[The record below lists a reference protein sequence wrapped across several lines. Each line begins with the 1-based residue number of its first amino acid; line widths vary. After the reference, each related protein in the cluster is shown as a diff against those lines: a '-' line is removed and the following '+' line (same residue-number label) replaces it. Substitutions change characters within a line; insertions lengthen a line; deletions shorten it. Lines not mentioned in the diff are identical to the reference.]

1 VVSEPVSSS
10 CQRRYVEVSGVTL
23 HAEISGADRPGR
35 AIVLLHGFTGAAE
48 SMAGTAEKL
57 AELGPTVCID
67 LVGHGR
73 SDAPGQLDAYR
84 MSSCVAQLVAVLDA
98 LELRCP
104 HWLGYS
110 MGGRATLCMCVSH
123 PSRVAS
129 ALLVGA
135 SAGIEDPDAR
145 GQRVRRDQA
154 LAARILDEGL
164 EAFVDYWMALPMF
177 ASQKRLGEER
187 LAAARR
193 QRLAARPHGLAHSLR
208 GMGAGAMPP
217 LHRQLAN
224 LDLPVCLVAGDEDV
238 KFTAIA
244 ADLAR
249 RIPGA
254 RAELIERAG
263 HAAHLENPERLAR
276 VARRFF
282 ASVDACSR

>member
-1 VVSEPVSSS
+1 VSEPVSSS
-10 CQRRYVEVSGVTL
+10 CERRYVEVSGVTL
-23 HAEISGADRPGR
+23 HAEVSGADRPGR

-48 SMAGTAEKL
+48 SMAETAGHL

-73 SDAPGQLDAYR
+73 SGAPEPLDAYR
-84 MSSCVAQLVAVLDA
+84 MSNCVAQLVGVLDA

-110 MGGRATLCMCVSH
+110 MGGRVALCMCAWH

-129 ALLVGA
+129 ALVVGA
-135 SAGIEDPDAR
+135 SAGIEDPGDRAE
-145 GQRVRRDQA
+145 RVRQDQE
-154 LAARILDEGL
+154 LATRILDLGL
-164 EAFVDYWMALPMF
+164 EAFVDSWMALPMF

-208 GMGAGAMPP
+208 GMGSGAMQP
-217 LHRQLAN
+217 LYRQLAEI
-224 LDLPVCLVAGDEDV
+224 DLPVCLVAGDEDV

-254 RAELIERAG
+254 RAEIIERAG
-263 HAAHLENPERLAR
+263 HAAHLENPESFAR

-282 ASVDACSR
+282 ASVDAGSR

>member
-1 VVSEPVSSS
+1 VSQPVSSP

-23 HAEISGADRPGR
+23 HAEVSGADRPGR

-48 SMAGTAEKL
+48 SMAETAGHL

-67 LVGHGR
+67 VVGHGR
-73 SDAPGQLDAYR
+73 SDAPEPLDAYR
-84 MSSCVAQLVAVLDA
+84 MSSCVAQLVAVIDS
-98 LELRCP
+98 LELGRP

-110 MGGRATLCMCVSH
+110 MGGRAALCMCVSH

-129 ALLVGA
+129 ALVVGA
-135 SAGIEDPDAR
+135 SAGIEDPGDRAQRTR
-145 GQRVRRDQA
+145 GDQA
-154 LAARILDEGL
+154 LADRILDLGL
-164 EAFVDYWMALPMF
+164 EAFVDSWMALLMF

-193 QRLAARPHGLAHSLR
+193 QRLAACPHGLANSLR
-208 GMGAGAMPP
+208 GMGSGAMPP
-217 LHRQLAN
+217 LHRQLSAI
-224 LDLPVCLVAGDEDV
+224 DLPVCLVAGDEDA

-254 RAELIERAG
+254 RTETIERAG
-263 HAAHLENPERLAR
+263 HAAHLENPESFAR
-276 VARRFF
+276 VARHFF
-282 ASVDACSR
+282 ASVDACSP

>member
-1 VVSEPVSSS
+1 VSEPVSSP
-10 CQRRYVEVSGVTL
+10 CERRCVEVSGVTL
-23 HAEISGADRPGR
+23 HAEVSGADRPGR
-35 AIVLLHGFTGAAE
+35 PIVLLHGFTGAAE
-48 SMAGTAEKL
+48 SMAETAGHL

-73 SDAPGQLDAYR
+73 SDAPEPLDAYR
-84 MSSCVAQLVAVLDA
+84 MSSCVAQLVAMLDA

-110 MGGRATLCMCVSH
+110 MGGRAALCMCASH

-129 ALLVGA
+129 ALVVGA
-135 SAGIEDPDAR
+135 SAGIEDPGAR
-145 GQRVRRDQA
+145 DERLRQDRA
-154 LAARILDEGL
+154 LATRIVDLGL
-164 EAFVDYWMALPMF
+164 EAFVDSWMALPMF

-187 LAAARR
+187 LAATRR
-193 QRLAARPHGLAHSLR
+193 QRLAARPHGLAYSLR

-217 LHRQLAN
+217 LHRQLATI
-224 LDLPVCLVAGDEDV
+224 DLPVCLVAGDEDV

-254 RAELIERAG
+254 RTELIERAG
-263 HAAHLENPERLAR
+263 HAAHLENPESFIR